1 MPISILKIRKGQ
13 LLTSERREKDVRSL
27 TMLLKE
33 TSLCPVNHIFPS
45 TVHCRSPEG
54 QDHSQRNGESQTPGS
69 SVTSMVG
76 RESNGRKSL
85 VDFSPE
91 GSKESD
97 TTEAT
102 EQAHT
107 FTEYRLNN
115 RGDKV
120 QPCHTPLP
128 VWN

>member
-1 MPISILKIRKGQ
+1 MPISISKIRKGQ

-33 TSLCPVNHIFPS
+33 TSLCPVNRIFPS

-107 FTEYRLNN
+107 FTEYKLNN

-120 QPCHTPLP
+120 QPCRTPFP